1 MQMVYF
7 QKGRKDITILGLPIE
22 TLFAQPLPIHFGC
35 TYLEGR
41 CISPDAIAEQ
51 TWLMSRLFE
60 DESKEKDVL
69 QCVFDVLQG
78 NVRPMLGYL
87 GLLFLCLL
95 VIAFVPGLTL
105 WLPHLLGYQ

>member
-7 QKGRKDITILGLPIE
+7 QKGRKDITLLGLPIE

-41 CISPDAIAEQ
+41 CASPDAIAEQ

-78 NVRPMLGYL
+78 NVRPMLG
-87 GLLFLCLL
+87 
-95 VIAFVPGLTL
+95 
-105 WLPHLLGYQ
+105 